1 MMNWSEQSE
10 NVLAQVICL
19 KMLNDQRLKEQR
31 VSVAVVVY
39 LLLLNS

>member
-10 NVLAQVICL
+10 NVLELVTFR
-19 KMLNDQRLKEQR
+19 KMHNDQRLKEQR
-31 VSVAVVVY
+31 VLVAVVVY